1 MAKEKSKTQV
11 IIPCR
16 LSYFYGWEPDED
28 DGKYST
34 QVLLDKSDTK
44 TITKVKEAIKEA
56 INANKSKLVNA
67 KGKLPSNL
75 KLPLHDG
82 DEERDGDEYDNMLY
96 FNASTTHK
104 PSIFNRR
111 REPITDRSEVY
122 SGCYANVAV
131 NFFAFNKG
139 GNIGISAGL
148 QAIQKVRDGEMLGGS
163 SVGADDFEDLGDE
176 EPDDFLDDELS
187 ADVQES
193 SDDGGSDID
202 ALLDF

>member
-16 LSYFYGWEPDED
+16 LSYAYVWEPDED
-28 DGKYST
+28 DDKYST
-34 QVLLDKSDTK
+34 QIMIDKSDTK
-44 TITKVKEAIKEA
+44 TIAKVKGAIKATIE
-56 INANKSKLVNA
+56 ANKSKLANA

-82 DEERDGDEYDNMLY
+82 DEERDGDEYTGMLY

-111 REPITDRSEVY
+111 REPVTDRSEVY

-148 QAIQKVRDGEMLGGS
+148 QAIQKVRDGERLGGP
-163 SVGADDFEDLGDE
+163 SVSADDFEDLGDE
-176 EPDDFLDDELS
+176 EPDDFLGDGLS
-187 ADVQES
+187 ADGQDG
-193 SDDGGSDID
+193 SDDDADDID
-202 ALLDF
+202 SLLGL